1 MQYLSLPDFIQML
14 RLGMEDGAA
23 DSGQAEQ
30 QVSGNNATPSPNAHG
45 TTISMNST
53 AAGTQSHTVPP
64 AAIKHDPEPAVK
76 MEEAQEGQPAG
87 GGDAAAIAAAPDAA
101 AAAAPAAL
109 HQAGAATA
117 PAAADAPTEPMQM
130 GEQHW
135 DGMDLDEED
144 GLGSDYPG
152 VSRVPPCSSG
162 GGGGAELGWQVALVV
177 RLDAGG
183 RPQADAK
190 PAEQLLRTAT
200 ELGELGGS

>member
-76 MEEAQEGQPAG
+76 MKEAQEGQPAG

-101 AAAAPAAL
+101 AAAAPAA
-109 HQAGAATA
+109 
-117 PAAADAPTEPMQM
+117 ADAPTEPMQM
-130 GEQHW
+130 DEQHW